1 MFFQSRINSNQHPAP
16 CRLLV
21 EASLLVLTSDMADND
36 SLTVKYLCDRG
47 TSTRSWTITICSCI
61 RLIPRSGRVL
71 TSIFQLQNSLAVVLE
86 NQVLIIIKRTSCM
99 APSHNQIKLDK
110 KLEKIVEKLEKI
122 EVSNNPGTE
131 KETDSVAQ
139 NAEVIIR
146 VSETRMSS
154 EGMQTIQEDGQPVNN
169 KWLKCHR
176 ILGAP
181 MAFSSPRARYKSSIL
196 CLFTSISRERF

>member
-1 MFFQSRINSNQHPAP
+1 M
-16 CRLLV
+16 
-21 EASLLVLTSDMADND
+21 
-36 SLTVKYLCDRG
+36 
-47 TSTRSWTITICSCI
+47 
-61 RLIPRSGRVL
+61 
-71 TSIFQLQNSLAVVLE
+71 
-86 NQVLIIIKRTSCM
+86 
-99 APSHNQIKLDK
+99 HNQIKLDK

-122 EVSNNPGTE
+122 EVCNNSEKE

-154 EGMQTIQEDGQPVNN
+154 MNQSEGMQTIQEDGQQVDN

-181 MAFSSPRARYKSSIL
+181 MAFSCPRARYKSSNL
-196 CLFTSISRERF
+196 CLFTLISRERF

>member
-1 MFFQSRINSNQHPAP
+1 
-16 CRLLV
+16 
-21 EASLLVLTSDMADND
+21 MADKD
-36 SLTVKYLCDRG
+36 SLTIKYLCDRG
-47 TSTRSWTITICSCI
+47 TSTRFSTLTIYTRVSIC
-61 RLIPRSGRVL
+61 LVPRSGRVL
-71 TSIFQLQNSLAVVLE
+71 TNIFQLQNSLAVVIE
-86 NQVLIIIKRTSCM
+86 NQVLITLKRKSCM
-99 APSHNQIKLDK
+99 APLHNQIKLDK
-110 KLEKIVEKLEKI
+110 KMEKIVEKLDKI
-122 EVSNNPGTE
+122 EVSNNSGIE

-154 EGMQTIQEDGQPVNN
+154 LNQPEGMQTIQEDGQPVDN

-181 MAFSSPRARYKSSIL
+181 LAFSSTRARYKSSIL

>member
-1 MFFQSRINSNQHPAP
+1 
-16 CRLLV
+16 
-21 EASLLVLTSDMADND
+21 
-36 SLTVKYLCDRG
+36 
-47 TSTRSWTITICSCI
+47 
-61 RLIPRSGRVL
+61 
-71 TSIFQLQNSLAVVLE
+71 
-86 NQVLIIIKRTSCM
+86 M

-122 EVSNNPGTE
+122 EVSNNSGIE

-139 NAEVIIR
+139 NAEVLIR
-146 VSETRMSS
+146 VSETRMSSLNHS
-154 EGMQTIQEDGQPVNN
+154 EGMQTIQEDGQPVDN

>member
-1 MFFQSRINSNQHPAP
+1 
-16 CRLLV
+16 
-21 EASLLVLTSDMADND
+21 
-36 SLTVKYLCDRG
+36 
-47 TSTRSWTITICSCI
+47 
-61 RLIPRSGRVL
+61 
-71 TSIFQLQNSLAVVLE
+71 
-86 NQVLIIIKRTSCM
+86 M
-99 APSHNQIKLDK
+99 APLHNQIKLDK
-110 KLEKIVEKLEKI
+110 KMEKIVEKLDKI
-122 EVSNNPGTE
+122 EVSNNSGIE
-131 KETDSVAQ
+131 KETGDSVAQ

-154 EGMQTIQEDGQPVNN
+154 LNHSEGMQTIQEDGQPVDN